1 MYPTNNKF
9 AHLRQVPYKIPAQ
22 TSFPNIQSTSHVS
35 HYCRPNMY
43 VGTTM
48 LKHKPTVDPDINSN
62 ALSLALYSSR
72 VRDSQFRR
80 SQHLEQQAPYYE

>member
-1 MYPTNNKF
+1 
-9 AHLRQVPYKIPAQ
+9 
-22 TSFPNIQSTSHVS
+22 
-35 HYCRPNMY
+35 MY